1 MGWRTVVINSLAK
14 ISCKNGYICVQG
26 EEVTMIHLSEVD
38 SLIIATAQATITAFA
53 LWQLAENKIRVIFCD
68 ERRNPYGELS
78 LYYGCHNSS
87 KKIKMQ
93 LGWEKSMK
101 EEVFRRIIQSKIRNQ
116 AAFLRQ
122 IGAND
127 RGDELACYAE
137 CVEPGD
143 PDNKEGMS
151 ARLYFQSLFGAGFSR
166 DENSSVNARLNYGY
180 SVILSAVNREVAVNG
195 CLSQLGL
202 KHANEYNAFNFSC
215 DLMEPFRVE
224 VDKQAYLKQKEEFT
238 SSDKYDLQAITAKV
252 VKFGKADT
260 TLGQA
265 IKIAVKSVIDVMNSG
280 IISDLRLYEL

>member
-1 MGWRTVVINSLAK
+1 MGWRTIVINSLAK
-14 ISCKNGYICVQG
+14 ISCKNGYLCVQG

-101 EEVFRRIIQSKIRNQ
+101 EEVFRRIIQSKIRNH

-127 RGDELACYAE
+127 SGDELACYVE
-137 CVEPGD
+137 CV
-143 PDNKEGMS
+143 
-151 ARLYFQSLFGAGFSR
+151 
-166 DENSSVNARLNYGY
+166 
-180 SVILSAVNREVAVNG
+180 
-195 CLSQLGL
+195 
-202 KHANEYNAFNFSC
+202 
-215 DLMEPFRVE
+215 
-224 VDKQAYLKQKEEFT
+224 
-238 SSDKYDLQAITAKV
+238 
-252 VKFGKADT
+252 
-260 TLGQA
+260 
-265 IKIAVKSVIDVMNSG
+265 
-280 IISDLRLYEL
+280 

>member
-1 MGWRTVVINSLAK
+1 MGWRTVVIDSLVK
-14 ISCKNGYICVQG
+14 ISCKNGYLCVQG

-127 RGDELACYAE
+127 RGDELACCAE